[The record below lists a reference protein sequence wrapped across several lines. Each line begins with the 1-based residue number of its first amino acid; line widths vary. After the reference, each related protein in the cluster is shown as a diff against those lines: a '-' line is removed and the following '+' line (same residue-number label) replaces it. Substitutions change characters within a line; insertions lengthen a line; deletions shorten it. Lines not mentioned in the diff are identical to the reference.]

1 MSSQD
6 LDNEDE
12 IQYVKQSVIMG
23 EFLKIIDLEQST
35 INELTFFE
43 DILACRTQTQITIIE
58 RNTLNIRGSIQSQGS
73 AVIQQMYFLEEFYH
87 LVISTDNV
95 QYGQVF
101 SYDLKSLALYSIYT
115 NSYLLNQKSQVVQ
128 ISFDKEQSF
137 LLSLDLTGNFQCVYY
152 QQQVQ
157 LLNMLKIIELTP
169 QSKAQGK
176 GFSLDFRTNN
186 LFIYTQYTVYQVS
199 YGDLGNRLIRI
210 KTRNSNIY
218 TQLQGQ
224 NQSLLLNGAI
234 LIAGEQ
240 GILYKYVNNQ
250 LKYFYHFK
258 ENITQIYYSSKKN
271 YLLVGLTTSIA
282 YFKKISYQ
290 SIFNQ
295 SGWNLN
301 YTQQYLDNNTFVKFY
316 NENLLLTIDNQI
328 WHFDFEN
335 QKVIFKFKLKNLNDR
350 ITFDLYSSS
359 QNILYLAIS
368 NGDFIIYD
376 ATAILIETI
385 NFQAKFQQSKNIFS
399 PIVQIVETQSS
410 IWVSYLTQYGVYQ
423 LSKSSKDIKMIL
435 DFSQIQTFQFQQDV
449 NVDIFGVDDTY
460 QRFFLNFATEQIV
473 RVYNYKQDILQMDY
487 LILSKKQ
494 HSQLLITAN
503 MIIFYSSST
512 IIIRDRS
519 SLAYLQT
526 IRRANIYNFIKHLI
540 VLEDTY
546 FLITYESKYEL
557 ISLNSDYSLQYID
570 QQQMADPLLMNYQII
585 QDQYSSTNKILQ
597 VILLSLDKVQEFQYN
612 LSYEVSQDQNK
623 QCGVSMNVTSYL
635 DMLQKIQN
643 VKPFISFDPTFQS
656 ASVSNIVK
664 QRNQYMV
671 ILQDSNL
678 NTISYQGTQDNSLVI
693 SSDINISN
701 SNFINNISEDGGS
714 LQLISCQSLINIQNT
729 TFVKNQA
736 LASGG
741 AIYIEEFYGDI
752 YFDKKVEI
760 TSNKA
765 LIGGGM
771 RLKNQFYNNEDQF
784 WLKYRLQFHQN
795 CASLYGNNFA
805 TYLTEIKIQNNSQQS
820 QFDTDINYKPPDFRF
835 IEQNQM
841 NETEKKQWESIAQ
854 FSNFKSGSYLMMN
867 LQIFDIEGS
876 VFKFSIKNLTQ
887 NMYPSSIIEEI
898 KNIYFKIEDNN
909 QTNININGQNIVTY
923 EQFVEGQSLF
933 SFSQV
938 TISSI
943 PTQQKYLQISYS
955 ISLQDNPDIKP
966 ILLLLNF
973 RACKVGEVLKQAD
986 SNSYNCEQCQ
996 LGYYSLEDPTS
1007 DQLWN
1012 QVTLQ
1017 EKIVNN
1023 TAQIQCIKCPDTA
1036 NSCQSNEI
1044 QIKDGYWRANN
1055 KTSEIIQ
1062 CNQNTDSCKPNDP
1075 QSLNGCT
1082 EGYIGPICSVCDVT
1096 GKYWI
1101 DNRYTNSFID
1111 TVSYLQNQSNDFSAN
1126 HLQNNQY
1133 FNKKQGF
1140 QNKIQSIK
1148 SVNLQDSPSVENY
1161 SQFRINQKNNID
1173 SNKQENYP
1181 KQISRNHSLFYQE
1194 EQVKNKSIIQNEEDQ
1209 NIDIFEELSQ
1219 LQQRKQIHE
1228 NTYQQQIIKYFIIYK
1243 GKNISSL
1250 RSQQNDNL
1258 EFGQNNV
1265 YQDDSNHRMFKSPT
1279 RENQLY
1285 YDGNHEDQYDQNYKF
1300 TSGKQSIK
1308 KNLKII
1314 FTYYCS
1320 YGDRTNTTILKSN
1333 KFRRLMIESQ
1343 IIDDDKITQKYI
1355 DLLYTQYTQNKTPMD
1370 FNNFCNILAKI
1381 SSEKYKQMLPA
1392 QALINV
1398 IDKHFWGLFKHIM
1411 NDTELGKDL
1420 KQFENPIHESVK
1432 TSAKHLFFIFK
1443 RIYLAYFSWEPT
1455 NSFKLADNFKQ
1466 SMNGL
1471 FNFLKDFD
1479 IFPNLMTKSTSFLLY
1494 DQLVETSS
1502 NQILSNN
1509 VGINTTVVN
1518 PFGYDDIG
1526 KLFTLNKF
1534 ITFIIKTSEIA
1545 FSKIPEAQQF
1555 QMEHPIQKFIA
1566 LLERMELSEGFQNFE
1581 KKIHSTHNSTTSLIL
1596 PPEAIKEI
1604 LDQYRE
1610 LGNIQLGYQ
1619 HSIHTPQKEMTI
1631 KFNES
1636 VEKLNKISPVS
1647 QFDDQYTM
1655 SKSPISKQNRKL
1667 QLLMS
1672 LGIDDRA
1679 LEVFETYQSELQYTF
1694 ISFCQYGE
1702 PCNTQYLKT
1711 IKLTKLLKSAGLMK
1725 KREPINYEQESQ
1737 QISPQRYSI
1746 RDKDEKYVDQTFID
1760 CLIAKLIGPNQVRQ
1774 FTNKMSEFDRQ
1785 ITSPN
1790 IGFLS
1795 YSSNKTDNNGSK
1807 GKLEYEHFLKIIQEI
1822 SFQLYPDQDIYD
1834 SVNKVIQ
1841 DNILKAQVD
1850 EDRSNNRKVS
1860 ENYLALHNA
1869 IIEDRQITDLMV
1881 GIHPNLSSYFKRY
1894 AFPKETKMNLDQF
1907 LQFCKDFDVYP
1918 NLMPKSQL
1926 HYIFTALSFIYKQQ
1940 NGQSESKQHSI
1951 YQKGE
1956 DDSTDYINPQLF
1968 TEAMVHCAIEIYTIE
1983 KEYVNRI
1990 LLLLERMNSS
2000 NGPKIMLKSLGLTS
2014 AKTTQWDLL
2023 AHVRKRY
2030 QYFYD
2035 QKMMTRNQHQTRLYQ
2050 DQDLNNFDQLLD
2062 LGVKEQNKEYVNF

>member
-1 MSSQD
+1 
-6 LDNEDE
+6 
-12 IQYVKQSVIMG
+12 
-23 EFLKIIDLEQST
+23 
-35 INELTFFE
+35 
-43 DILACRTQTQITIIE
+43 
-58 RNTLNIRGSIQSQGS
+58 
-73 AVIQQMYFLEEFYH
+73 
-87 LVISTDNV
+87 
-95 QYGQVF
+95 
-101 SYDLKSLALYSIYT
+101 
-115 NSYLLNQKSQVVQ
+115 
-128 ISFDKEQSF
+128 
-137 LLSLDLTGNFQCVYY
+137 
-152 QQQVQ
+152 
-157 LLNMLKIIELTP
+157 MLI
-169 QSKAQGK
+169 
-176 GFSLDFRTNN
+176 
-186 LFIYTQYTVYQVS
+186 
-199 YGDLGNRLIRI
+199 
-210 KTRNSNIY
+210 
-218 TQLQGQ
+218 
-224 NQSLLLNGAI
+224 
-234 LIAGEQ
+234 
-240 GILYKYVNNQ
+240 
-250 LKYFYHFK
+250 
-258 ENITQIYYSSKKN
+258 
-271 YLLVGLTTSIA
+271 
-282 YFKKISYQ
+282 
-290 SIFNQ
+290 
-295 SGWNLN
+295 
-301 YTQQYLDNNTFVKFY
+301 
-316 NENLLLTIDNQI
+316 
-328 WHFDFEN
+328 
-335 QKVIFKFKLKNLNDR
+335 
-350 ITFDLYSSS
+350 
-359 QNILYLAIS
+359 
-368 NGDFIIYD
+368 
-376 ATAILIETI
+376 
-385 NFQAKFQQSKNIFS
+385 
-399 PIVQIVETQSS
+399 
-410 IWVSYLTQYGVYQ
+410 
-423 LSKSSKDIKMIL
+423 
-435 DFSQIQTFQFQQDV
+435 
-449 NVDIFGVDDTY
+449 
-460 QRFFLNFATEQIV
+460 
-473 RVYNYKQDILQMDY
+473 
-487 LILSKKQ
+487 
-494 HSQLLITAN
+494 
-503 MIIFYSSST
+503 
-512 IIIRDRS
+512 
-519 SLAYLQT
+519 
-526 IRRANIYNFIKHLI
+526 
-540 VLEDTY
+540 
-546 FLITYESKYEL
+546 
-557 ISLNSDYSLQYID
+557 
-570 QQQMADPLLMNYQII
+570 
-585 QDQYSSTNKILQ
+585 
-597 VILLSLDKVQEFQYN
+597 
-612 LSYEVSQDQNK
+612 
-623 QCGVSMNVTSYL
+623 
-635 DMLQKIQN
+635 
-643 VKPFISFDPTFQS
+643 
-656 ASVSNIVK
+656 
-664 QRNQYMV
+664 
-671 ILQDSNL
+671 
-678 NTISYQGTQDNSLVI
+678 
-693 SSDINISN
+693 
-701 SNFINNISEDGGS
+701 
-714 LQLISCQSLINIQNT
+714 
-729 TFVKNQA
+729 
-736 LASGG
+736 
-741 AIYIEEFYGDI
+741 
-752 YFDKKVEI
+752 
-760 TSNKA
+760 SNKA
-765 LIGGGM
+765 IHKINFIDNKRRTQLI
-771 RLKNQFYNNEDQF
+771 
-784 WLKYRLQFHQN
+784 
-795 CASLYGNNFA
+795 
-805 TYLTEIKIQNNSQQS
+805 T
-820 QFDTDINYKPPDFRF
+820 
-835 IEQNQM
+835 
-841 NETEKKQWESIAQ
+841 
-854 FSNFKSGSYLMMN
+854 
-867 LQIFDIEGS
+867 
-876 VFKFSIKNLTQ
+876 TQ
-887 NMYPSSIIEEI
+887 N
-898 KNIYFKIEDNN
+898 
-909 QTNININGQNIVTY
+909 
-923 EQFVEGQSLF
+923 
-933 SFSQV
+933 
-938 TISSI
+938 
-943 PTQQKYLQISYS
+943 YL
-955 ISLQDNPDIKP
+955 
-966 ILLLLNF
+966 
-973 RACKVGEVLKQAD
+973 
-986 SNSYNCEQCQ
+986 
-996 LGYYSLEDPTS
+996 
-1007 DQLWN
+1007 
-1012 QVTLQ
+1012 
-1017 EKIVNN
+1017 
-1023 TAQIQCIKCPDTA
+1023 
-1036 NSCQSNEI
+1036 
-1044 QIKDGYWRANN
+1044 
-1055 KTSEIIQ
+1055 
-1062 CNQNTDSCKPNDP
+1062 
-1075 QSLNGCT
+1075 
-1082 EGYIGPICSVCDVT
+1082 
-1096 GKYWI
+1096 
-1101 DNRYTNSFID
+1101 
-1111 TVSYLQNQSNDFSAN
+1111 SYLQNQSNDFSAN

-1219 LQQRKQIHE
+1219 LQ
-1228 NTYQQQIIKYFIIYK
+1228 NQQQSS
-1243 GKNISSL
+1243 SSL

-2062 LGVKEQNKEYVNF
+2062 LGVKEQNKEYSFSKVSLDNFNPYNQLQQIDSPRSIRACQRVGIHPSDLFVPAEKILQAQYQNEKQYAPNLTLDQYKNYAEIRRQKKVQMVQQMRKQVGRELKQEEVLRSTGHQTRSDMDFNKILEKENQHFQQREQIMIDKIRNRQKKEIAQMLNSEFKIQAIKDKAELKQQKMLKMEEQREQIFEWRRQQAEIKRQEMSQKLKYKEKLDRIGILKLQKRERINQVRNDRIQRRIQKAKKDKIIRINKSILEIKGNSFQDAKRGNRKERTLKKHTYTQYYLQKEDANEKKQMELQRIKEMEILQKQSCQFQKSQVVQKNQKEVEKQILSKNLEYFQKMEKETMSVQSQLLQSKKIYDQSLASEIEKLMLKQNRPKSASTMNLHSAKDQDQLRDRLTHQLDERAEYIRTMQLLNQKQRALKEDIKFLQVRENQKIINNKRKQYLLANIQKIEATKKKLEDRELERQKIIQMRNDMQRVLSHEKEVLKDQFQKRSQKNNINLHQLAEMYGVDFILLLITSDIN

>member
-1 MSSQD
+1 MYIIPKFQNTFYLSGFSFSGNMLLNVQKSFNQVSEIDQYTYQNFILLSYCSVFNFYTWDLEKPTAVNSDLQFYFGVYFSQLLSRKQFFIFGDVNGVFGFNTIQKEEYSLIYKMSSQD

-210 KTRNSNIY
+210 KTRN
-218 TQLQGQ
+218 T
-224 NQSLLLNGAI
+224 
-234 LIAGEQ
+234 
-240 GILYKYVNNQ
+240 
-250 LKYFYHFK
+250 
-258 ENITQIYYSSKKN
+258 
-271 YLLVGLTTSIA
+271 
-282 YFKKISYQ
+282 
-290 SIFNQ
+290 
-295 SGWNLN
+295 
-301 YTQQYLDNNTFVKFY
+301 
-316 NENLLLTIDNQI
+316 
-328 WHFDFEN
+328 
-335 QKVIFKFKLKNLNDR
+335 
-350 ITFDLYSSS
+350 
-359 QNILYLAIS
+359 IS

-693 SSDINISN
+693 SSQKTCELGKQDLNKLFIDSQSFQNCSEVFIYNLFISNSGKAQHFQYLLSIENVSNLKIIGFKVFNTILAQLVNIKIAQSTFFSDVQISNSYYKLNNESETQSYSYVFNLVGLQNTNSIIIQQLNISGNYQTQQNLKPLIQLQNTDIIFQDSNYENNQGNIQILFSRDINISN

-784 WLKYRLQFHQN
+784 
-795 CASLYGNNFA
+795 CLYGNNFA

-1111 TVSYLQNQSNDFSAN
+1111 TALQC
-1126 HLQNNQY
+1126 L
-1133 FNKKQGF
+1133 
-1140 QNKIQSIK
+1140 
-1148 SVNLQDSPSVENY
+1148 
-1161 SQFRINQKNNID
+1161 
-1173 SNKQENYP
+1173 
-1181 KQISRNHSLFYQE
+1181 
-1194 EQVKNKSIIQNEEDQ
+1194 
-1209 NIDIFEELSQ
+1209 
-1219 LQQRKQIHE
+1219 
-1228 NTYQQQIIKYFIIYK
+1228 QIILCIFRFANTQDLCKQYQFIK
-1243 GKNISSL
+1243 
-1250 RSQQNDNL
+1250 
-1258 EFGQNNV
+1258 
-1265 YQDDSNHRMFKSPT
+1265 
-1279 RENQLY
+1279 
-1285 YDGNHEDQYDQNYKF
+1285 
-1300 TSGKQSIK
+1300 
-1308 KNLKII
+1308 
-1314 FTYYCS
+1314 
-1320 YGDRTNTTILKSN
+1320 
-1333 KFRRLMIESQ
+1333 
-1343 IIDDDKITQKYI
+1343 
-1355 DLLYTQYTQNKTPMD
+1355 
-1370 FNNFCNILAKI
+1370 AK
-1381 SSEKYKQMLPA
+1381 
-1392 QALINV
+1392 
-1398 IDKHFWGLFKHIM
+1398 
-1411 NDTELGKDL
+1411 
-1420 KQFENPIHESVK
+1420 
-1432 TSAKHLFFIFK
+1432 
-1443 RIYLAYFSWEPT
+1443 
-1455 NSFKLADNFKQ
+1455 
-1466 SMNGL
+1466 
-1471 FNFLKDFD
+1471 
-1479 IFPNLMTKSTSFLLY
+1479 
-1494 DQLVETSS
+1494 
-1502 NQILSNN
+1502 
-1509 VGINTTVVN
+1509 
-1518 PFGYDDIG
+1518 
-1526 KLFTLNKF
+1526 
-1534 ITFIIKTSEIA
+1534 
-1545 FSKIPEAQQF
+1545 SKINLSF
-1555 QMEHPIQKFIA
+1555 IQKF
-1566 LLERMELSEGFQNFE
+1566 
-1581 KKIHSTHNSTTSLIL
+1581 SLI
-1596 PPEAIKEI
+1596 I
-1604 LDQYRE
+1604 
-1610 LGNIQLGYQ
+1610 
-1619 HSIHTPQKEMTI
+1619 
-1631 KFNES
+1631 FN
-1636 VEKLNKISPVS
+1636 
-1647 QFDDQYTM
+1647 
-1655 SKSPISKQNRKL
+1655 
-1667 QLLMS
+1667 
-1672 LGIDDRA
+1672 
-1679 LEVFETYQSELQYTF
+1679 
-1694 ISFCQYGE
+1694 
-1702 PCNTQYLKT
+1702 
-1711 IKLTKLLKSAGLMK
+1711 
-1725 KREPINYEQESQ
+1725 
-1737 QISPQRYSI
+1737 
-1746 RDKDEKYVDQTFID
+1746 
-1760 CLIAKLIGPNQVRQ
+1760 
-1774 FTNKMSEFDRQ
+1774 
-1785 ITSPN
+1785 
-1790 IGFLS
+1790 
-1795 YSSNKTDNNGSK
+1795 
-1807 GKLEYEHFLKIIQEI
+1807 
-1822 SFQLYPDQDIYD
+1822 
-1834 SVNKVIQ
+1834 
-1841 DNILKAQVD
+1841 
-1850 EDRSNNRKVS
+1850 
-1860 ENYLALHNA
+1860 
-1869 IIEDRQITDLMV
+1869 
-1881 GIHPNLSSYFKRY
+1881 
-1894 AFPKETKMNLDQF
+1894 
-1907 LQFCKDFDVYP
+1907 
-1918 NLMPKSQL
+1918 
-1926 HYIFTALSFIYKQQ
+1926 
-1940 NGQSESKQHSI
+1940 
-1951 YQKGE
+1951 
-1956 DDSTDYINPQLF
+1956 
-1968 TEAMVHCAIEIYTIE
+1968 
-1983 KEYVNRI
+1983 
-1990 LLLLERMNSS
+1990 
-2000 NGPKIMLKSLGLTS
+2000 
-2014 AKTTQWDLL
+2014 
-2023 AHVRKRY
+2023 
-2030 QYFYD
+2030 
-2035 QKMMTRNQHQTRLYQ
+2035 
-2050 DQDLNNFDQLLD
+2050 
-2062 LGVKEQNKEYVNF
+2062 